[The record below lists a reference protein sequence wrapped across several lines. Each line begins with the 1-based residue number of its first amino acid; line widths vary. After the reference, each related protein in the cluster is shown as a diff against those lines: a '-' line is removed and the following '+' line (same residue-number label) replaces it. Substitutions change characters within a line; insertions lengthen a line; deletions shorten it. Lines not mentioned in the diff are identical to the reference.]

1 MHSWIKANG
10 DDSDSNAT
18 FDERISD
25 IIPSTCGGGRRRISI
40 GSVLSRHNNSISPF
54 ITPPRPENKAK
65 KNQYPSKNLPFDTRS
80 NNNVFNTTP
89 KTKGQK
95 SAEKSKINLVAARK
109 ETKTPP
115 QSYSPFSEDEEII
128 RRLREK
134 IEKHPLP
141 GNGATRLQQL
151 VNLPWRV
158 CFGPPESRGASSREL
173 EVQRAGSSFKRI
185 YTPLHKDFEPEIPL
199 RDTPEIVH
207 RSNQQ
212 NLIGQKNQHQQTE
225 VPLPTTSTPQ
235 HRTFS
240 RNSSRQDKQIQTD
253 DVFEGNKNIL
263 YKNRHQSTSQFSTS
277 SSRRDSAFT
286 SKFSPTHFRLS
297 PLHYQ
302 RPPPLPP
309 PINLDSWALGPRHYR
324 RVHLD
329 GMCKGIRETEI
340 TLAKLRAQFK
350 RFDEKSKQELDELE
364 LLNREHELDVR
375 RRQFEESLVEQ
386 NELEKSVFNSNNSQ
400 LPSSRPLPPPILK
413 KTTLPRA
420 SRNSKRV
427 EIPRVAFSSPFSS
440 STNRSEDRRIDYAI
454 KWQSNQDQLKKA
466 KRANSH
472 INLKSNPTSIFQH
485 IPGSSSI
492 TQPQRVVLFS
502 SKCIHG

>member
-40 GSVLSRHNNSISPF
+40 NSILSRHNNSISPF

-65 KNQYPSKNLPFDTRS
+65 KNQYPSKDLSNTRN

-89 KTKGQK
+89 KTTGQK

-109 ETKTPP
+109 EPKTPP
-115 QSYSPFSEDEEII
+115 QSYSPFSEDEEVIH
-128 RRLREK
+128 RLREK

-141 GNGATRLQQL
+141 GSGATRLQQL
-151 VNLPWRV
+151 VNLPWRI

-173 EVQRAGSSFKRI
+173 EVQRAGSSFKQI

-207 RSNQQ
+207 RSTQQ
-212 NLIGQKNQHQQTE
+212 NLFGQKNHQQQTE
-225 VPLPTTSTPQ
+225 VPIPTTSTPQ
-235 HRTFS
+235 HKTLPRS
-240 RNSSRQDKQIQTD
+240 PLRQDKQIQTD
-253 DVFEGNKNIL
+253 NVFENKYL
-263 YKNRHQSTSQFSTS
+263 YKNRHRSTSQFSTS

-286 SKFSPTHFRLS
+286 SKFGPSYFRLS
-297 PLHYQ
+297 PPHYH

-309 PINLDSWALGPRHYR
+309 PINVDSWALGPRHYR
-324 RVHLD
+324 RIYLD
-329 GMCKGIRETEI
+329 GMCKRIRENEI
-340 TLAKLRAQFK
+340 NQAKLRAQWK
-350 RFDEKSKQELDELE
+350 RFDEESRQELDELE
-364 LLNREHELDVR
+364 LLNREHELDIR

-400 LPSSRPLPPPILK
+400 LPTSRPLPPPILK
-413 KTTLPRA
+413 KTTVPRA
-420 SRNSKRV
+420 SRNSERV

-466 KRANSH
+466 KRTNSR

-485 IPGSSSI
+485 IPGSSV
-492 TQPQRVVLFS
+492 TRR
-502 SKCIHG
+502 